1 MHRGIPE
8 NEAKITKVRGLARRN
23 GLAGRI
29 ESCVGRHFSTR
40 SRRAPT
46 GPPERELGQ
55 PGLFRSLI

>member
-55 PGLFRSLI
+55 P